1 MYHWNGDTHF
11 LFQHKASQATREPQS
26 EPCSHIEDYL
36 FNLNSTL
43 AVAQLFELEMTPAE
57 KARKL
62 MLVNYHLHA
71 QFHSL
76 CVIVD
81 TKDSKGT
88 REKKIQ
94 RVCQAKGPIIEV

>member
-1 MYHWNGDTHF
+1 MLSF
-11 LFQHKASQATREPQS
+11 
-26 EPCSHIEDYL
+26 
-36 FNLNSTL
+36 TL
-43 AVAQLFELEMTPAE
+43 
-57 KARKL
+57 
-62 MLVNYHLHA
+62 
-71 QFHSL
+71 L